1 MNVQVTFDP
10 IEMLE
15 NIDRV
20 TLMTYIKKNLTAKE
34 KEEIRNNVY
43 TVDSDTLWEA
53 LESRMEEE
61 EKNLTTFVER
71 RMEVIE
77 LLDKI
82 DNDEIL
88 DYIKNHTQ
96 YYISEEIGELLEQI
110 RASGCM
116 DEVTELF
123 EMKYTG

>member
-1 MNVQVTFDP
+1 MNIQVTFDP

-43 TVDSDTLWEA
+43 IDDSDTLWEA

-61 EKNLTTFVER
+61 EKNLTTFVES
-71 RMEVIE
+71 RMEAVE

-110 RASGCM
+110 RAAGCM